1 MPVKFNGRLVGGRF
15 IAIALAWLAF
25 SAAPAQATTYA
36 LGTAT
41 LLVGPAAGSNSVVL
55 AVTPQTG
62 VWTATTNAAWLH
74 LSPANQSGTGST
86 NVVFSYDVNP
96 DATRSGTL
104 TIAGQTLTVTQA
116 GSTYVAAGV
125 VTTLVSGLGQ
135 SIGVAVDGSGN
146 VYIADDDNNTIKEW
160 TVANNTVTTLV
171 SVGDNLDA
179 VAVDGSG
186 NVYFAVGYNALAFD
200 SGVYEWTVAN
210 SNVTTLVAPET
221 LGHCFTAWIQKASAT
236 SLVGEISSIK
246 HRGAV

>member
-1 MPVKFNGRLVGGRF
+1 MSVRLAKRLFGGRF

-86 NVVFSYDVNP
+86 NVVFSYD
-96 DATRSGTL
+96 
-104 TIAGQTLTVTQA
+104 
-116 GSTYVAAGV
+116 
-125 VTTLVSGLGQ
+125 
-135 SIGVAVDGSGN
+135 
-146 VYIADDDNNTIKEW
+146 
-160 TVANNTVTTLV
+160 
-171 SVGDNLDA
+171 
-179 VAVDGSG
+179 
-186 NVYFAVGYNALAFD
+186 
-200 SGVYEWTVAN
+200 
-210 SNVTTLVAPET
+210 
-221 LGHCFTAWIQKASAT
+221 AWIQKASAT